1 MDDRA
6 NEGNVQTGVAV
17 AEETQHRERTRRVTI
32 GGVPIGGGAPIA
44 IQSMTLSSPLNVAGS
59 IEEIQRLAEAGAEIV
74 RTAVPNEEAAR
85 HLPELVAN
93 SPVPLVADIHFNYRL
108 AIMAAEAGVAKLRLN
123 PGNIG
128 KAERVR
134 AVVDAARER
143 GLPIRVG
150 VNAGSLERDLLAKH
164 GRPSAAAMVESAR
177 RHVRILEDEGFED
190 IVISLKASR
199 VPLMIAAY
207 RLAAQEF
214 HYPLHL
220 GVTEAG
226 TPRTGN
232 ITSAVGIGTL
242 LAEGIG
248 DTLRVSLS
256 ADPVEE
262 VYAAR
267 AILESLDLRRESIR
281 IVACPG
287 CGRLQVD
294 LIRLAEEVERRTRD
308 IRKPLT
314 VAVMGCAVNGPGE
327 AREADIG
334 IAGGKGEGLL
344 YVRGKMARKV
354 READIVDALIE
365 LIDEVEPDPN
375 RAPPSA
381 DALTWM
387 PDWSEGS

>member
-1 MDDRA
+1 MS
-6 NEGNVQTGVAV
+6 ETEFQAV
-17 AEETQHRERTRRVTI
+17 ATQRERTRRVMV
-32 GGVPIGGGAPIA
+32 GAVPIGGGAPIS
-44 IQSMTLSSPLNVAGS
+44 IQSMTLASPSNLAACLDEVRRLRGAGVD
-59 IEEIQRLAEAGAEIV
+59 IV
-74 RTAVPNEEAAR
+74 RVAVPNDAAADR
-85 HLPELVAN
+85 LPELVSEAG
-93 SPVPLVADIHFNYRL
+93 VPLVADIHFNYHL
-108 AIMAAEAGVAKLRLN
+108 AIRAAEAGVAKLRLN

-128 KAERVR
+128 NAARVR

-143 GLPIRVG
+143 GLPIRIG

-164 GRPSAAAMVESAR
+164 GKPTAAAMTESAR
-177 RHVRILEDEGFED
+177 RHVGILEKEGFED
-190 IVISLKASR
+190 IVISLKSSR
-199 VPLMIAAY
+199 VPLMIEAY

-214 HYPLHL
+214 PYPLHL

-226 TPRTGN
+226 TPRSGN
-232 ITSAVGIGTL
+232 IKSAVGIGTL

-267 AILESLDLRRESIR
+267 DILESLDLRRESIR
-281 IVACPG
+281 LVACPG

-294 LIRLAEEVERRTRD
+294 LIRLAEQVEERTRD

-344 YVRGKMARKV
+344 YVRGEIARKV
-354 READIVDALIE
+354 PESEIVDALIE
-365 LIDEVEPDPN
+365 LIDQVEPDPD
-375 RAPPSA
+375 RKAPSA
-381 DALTWM
+381 DSITWT
-387 PDWSEGS
+387 PDWQGGGAKQDA

>member
-1 MDDRA
+1 M
-6 NEGNVQTGVAV
+6 TP
-17 AEETQHRERTRRVTI
+17 HRERTRRVMV
-32 GGVPIGGGAPIA
+32 GEVAIGGGARIA
-44 IQSMTLSSPLNVAGS
+44 IQSMTLSSPTDVRAS
-59 IEEIQRLAEAGAEIV
+59 IEEIQHLAEAGAEIV
-74 RTAVPNEEAAR
+74 RTAVPSDEAAAALPDLVR
-85 HLPELVAN
+85 H

-108 AIMAAEAGVAKLRLN
+108 AIKAAEAGVAKLRLN

-164 GRPSAAAMVESAR
+164 GHPTAQAMVESAR

-190 IVISLKASR
+190 IVISLKSSR

-207 RLAAQEF
+207 RLAAREF
-214 HYPLHL
+214 PYPLHL

-226 TPRTGN
+226 TPRAGN
-232 ITSAVGIGTL
+232 IKSAVGIGTL

-262 VYAAR
+262 VHAAR
-267 AILESLDLRRESIR
+267 TILESLDLRRESIQ

-294 LIRLAEEVERRTRD
+294 LIRLAEEVEERTRS

-344 YVRGKMARKV
+344 YVRGQMARKV
-354 READIVDALIE
+354 PESQIVDALLE
-365 LIDEVEPDPN
+365 LIEEVEPDPD
-375 RAPPSA
+375 RSPRSA
-381 DALTWM
+381 DGITFT
-387 PDWSEGS
+387 PDWEG

>member
-1 MDDRA
+1 MKNATITTD
-6 NEGNVQTGVAV
+6 TP
-17 AEETQHRERTRRVTI
+17 HRLRTRRVMV
-32 GGVPIGGGAPIA
+32 GDVPIGAGAPVS
-44 IQSMTLSSPLNVAGS
+44 IQSMTLSSPTNVRAS
-59 IEEIQRLAEAGAEIV
+59 IDEIQRLADAGVDIV
-74 RTAVPNEEAAR
+74 RTAVPNEAAAAK
-85 HLPELVAN
+85 LPELVRN
-93 SPVPLVADIHFNYRL
+93 SPVPLVADIHFNYQL
-108 AIMAAEAGVAKLRLN
+108 ALTAAAAGVAKLRLN

-128 KAERVR
+128 GPERVR

-143 GLPIRVG
+143 GIPIRVG
-150 VNAGSLERDLLAKH
+150 VNAGSLERDLLAEY
-164 GRPSAAAMVESAR
+164 GSPTAEAMVESAR
-177 RHVRILEDEGFED
+177 RHVRLLEDESFLD

-199 VPLMIAAY
+199 VPLMIEAY

-214 HYPLHL
+214 EYPLHL

-226 TPRTGN
+226 TPRIGN
-232 ITSAVGIGTL
+232 ISSAVGIGTL

-262 VYAAR
+262 VQAAR
-267 AILESLDLRRESIR
+267 TILESLDLRRESVR

-344 YVRGKMARKV
+344 YVRGAMVRKV
-354 READIVDALIE
+354 PESQIVDALLE
-365 LIDEVEPDPN
+365 LIDEVEPDPE
-375 RAPPSA
+375 RGGDGSM
-381 DALTWM
+381 TWT
-387 PDWSEGS
+387 PDWDPGAESAPEP

>member
-1 MDDRA
+1 MSQGTIGAVDRM
-6 NEGNVQTGVAV
+6 TP
-17 AEETQHRERTRRVTI
+17 HRERTRRVMV
-32 GGVPIGGGAPIA
+32 GEVAIGGGARIA
-44 IQSMTLSSPLNVAGS
+44 IQSMTLSSPTDVRAS
-59 IEEIQRLAEAGAEIV
+59 IEEIQHLAEAGAEIV
-74 RTAVPNEEAAR
+74 RTAVPSDEAAAALPDLVR
-85 HLPELVAN
+85 H

-108 AIMAAEAGVAKLRLN
+108 AIKAAEAGVAKLRLN

-164 GRPSAAAMVESAR
+164 GHPTAQAMVESAR

-190 IVISLKASR
+190 IVISLKSSR

-207 RLAAQEF
+207 RLAAREF
-214 HYPLHL
+214 PYPLHL

-226 TPRTGN
+226 TPRAGN
-232 ITSAVGIGTL
+232 IKSAVGIGTL

-262 VYAAR
+262 VHAAR
-267 AILESLDLRRESIR
+267 TILESLDLRRESIQ

-294 LIRLAEEVERRTRD
+294 LIRLAEEVEERTRS

-344 YVRGKMARKV
+344 YVRGQMARKV
-354 READIVDALIE
+354 PESQIVDALLE
-365 LIDEVEPDPN
+365 LIEEVEPDPD
-375 RAPPSA
+375 RSPRSA
-381 DALTWM
+381 DGITFT
-387 PDWSEGS
+387 PDWEG

>member
-1 MDDRA
+1 M
-6 NEGNVQTGVAV
+6 
-17 AEETQHRERTRRVTI
+17 
-32 GGVPIGGGAPIA
+32 GGGAPIA
-44 IQSMTLSSPLNVAGS
+44 IQSMTLASPTSVAAS
-59 IEEIQRLAEAGAEIV
+59 IAEIQRLAEAGAEIV
-74 RTAVPNEEAAR
+74 RTAVPDDEAADN
-85 HLPELVAN
+85 LAELVRH

-108 AIMAAEAGVAKLRLN
+108 AIKAAEAGVAKLRLN

-150 VNAGSLERDLLAKH
+150 VNAGSLERDLLEKYGHPTAE
-164 GRPSAAAMVESAR
+164 AMVESAR
-177 RHVRILEDEGFED
+177 RHVGILEDEGFED
-190 IVISLKASR
+190 IVISLKSSR

-207 RLAAQEF
+207 RLAAREF
-214 HYPLHL
+214 DYPLHL

-226 TPRTGN
+226 TPRAGN
-232 ITSAVGIGTL
+232 IKSAVGIGTL

-262 VYAAR
+262 VHAAR
-267 AILESLDLRRESIR
+267 TILESLDLRRESIQ

-294 LIRLAEEVERRTRD
+294 LIRLAEEVEERTRG

-354 READIVDALIE
+354 PEEQIVDALLE
-365 LIDEVEPDPN
+365 LIEEVEP
-375 RAPPSA
+375 APGGAQSA
-381 DALTWM
+381 DGITFM
-387 PDWSEGS
+387 PDWED